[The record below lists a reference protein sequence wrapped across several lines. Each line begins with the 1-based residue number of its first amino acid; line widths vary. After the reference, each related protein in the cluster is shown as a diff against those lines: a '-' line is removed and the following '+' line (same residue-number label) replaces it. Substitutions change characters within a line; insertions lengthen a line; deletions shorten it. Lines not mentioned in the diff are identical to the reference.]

1 MYADVAWT
9 EKLLDRGFGFW
20 VSISEEHGY
29 TIFSDIIQS
38 GIDIKINLKKGLYIE
53 KKNA

>member
-9 EKLLDRGFGFW
+9 EKLLDTGFGFW

-29 TIFSDIIQS
+29 AIFSHIIQC
-38 GIDIKINLKKGLYIE
+38 GIDIKINLKERTVY
-53 KKNA
+53 